1 MTRKPNALLAALEAA
16 RPPVEPAPEPTPEPE
31 RQARPLPKTREG
43 TRLIAA
49 HVPVRVWELLS
60 LICIEEKK
68 TKQNILEEAIDLYL
82 TKKGKVSV

>member
-16 RPPVEPAPEPTPEPE
+16 RPPVEPAPEPE